1 MDKLNQKNSTAT
13 IFAPTDTAF
22 YDLPKHD
29 FRALLDDKENATK
42 VVKNHIIDEPLCCA
56 GVAPNNWFMTRR
68 VDCLNGGKIPLY
80 RDTSG
85 QVMYGNAKVTT
96 CDLTASNGI
105 IHIVDKVLTA
115 SNDPSRGD
123 LMESCLPDPLDSI
136 RSATFFIRL

>member
-1 MDKLNQKNSTAT
+1 MIRVKLQ
-13 IFAPTDTAF
+13 F
-22 YDLPKHD
+22 YWFL
-29 FRALLDDKENATK
+29 
-42 VVKNHIIDEPLCCA
+42 EPLCCT

-68 VDCLNGGKIPLY
+68 VDCLNGAKLPVY
-80 RDTSG
+80 RDHTG

-105 IHIVDKVLTA
+105 IHTVDKVLTA

-123 LMESCLPDPLDSI
+123 LMESCLPGPLDSI